1 MSVHKRIV
9 VRLSRQ
15 GISKALQEV
24 EALREAESE
33 RVEQILRQIAEAVK
47 DRAQE
52 YYDAAWVDDIVGGS
66 RRGAEVSVSIQPT
79 ANGSRV
85 IASGSDAVFVE
96 FGAGV
101 YHNGSVGTSPHP
113 RGNELGFTVG
123 SYGKGRGK
131 GRAWGYYNGDGE
143 LVITHGTPA
152 QMPLYR
158 AFSEV
163 ISEVGNGRR

>member
-9 VRLSRQ
+9 VKLSARS
-15 GISKALQEV
+15 IDDAIREV
-24 EALREAESE
+24 EVLQRSEAGRHGERLKAIAESI
-33 RVEQILRQIAEAVK
+33 R
-47 DRAQE
+47 DRAEQ
-52 YYDAAWVDDIVGGS
+52 YYNAAWVDDIVGGT
-66 RRGAEVSVSIQPT
+66 RRAAEVTVTVETT
-79 ANGSRV
+79 ARGYKV
-85 IASGSDAVFVE
+85 VATGTDAVFVE

-101 YHNGSVGTSPHP
+101 YHNGAAGASPHP
-113 RGNELGFTVG
+113 RGAELGFTIG

-131 GRAWGYYNGDGE
+131 GAAWGYYGADGE

-163 ISEVGNGRR
+163 ISEVKV